1 MVHRDKIRKD
11 YGLDCISPPHSTMP
25 SPQCFTNKHTLTL
38 SFKTEKADRNITFS
52 FFIAV
57 VMDQCSSVEGRSAS
71 FNFVFWAL
79 VCAHTSV
86 LQVLVINR
94 DAYMKLSQ

>member
-1 MVHRDKIRKD
+1 MVHRDKIRKNCANVQTIMD
-11 YGLDCISPPHSTMP
+11 LTVSLLHTPPCP
-25 SPQCFTNKHTLTL
+25 LQCFTNKHTLTL

-71 FNFVFWAL
+71 FNFVF
-79 VCAHTSV
+79 
-86 LQVLVINR
+86 
-94 DAYMKLSQ
+94 